1 MAYFTKEMKQRLKDQ
16 GWEFSHDY
24 YDYITGETTVY
35 SNKDFPG
42 VYIMESGFG
51 NFVIYSDNVYK
62 TEEEKIQE
70 AYDKGYKEAKTK
82 FTPNALEAGKRALEL
97 YNLGYSRGY
106 RNGFKHGKENTNKT
120 ERLSNKSV

>member
-1 MAYFTKEMKQRLKDQ
+1 MAHFTKEMRERLFAQ

-51 NFVIYSDNVYK
+51 RFVIYSDNVYK

-106 RNGFKHGKENTNKT
+106 RDGFKHGKENTNKT